1 MGTLAV
7 RVRNAEREPIDDQV
21 EVRVFSN
28 AMGTMVGVARN
39 VSGRRTVRFDDLAPG
54 RSYRV
59 QVFADRH
66 RPVSHFVMLP
76 LSKPHTVE
84 ICCPLHPDR
93 VVASIPDYDGLPAA
107 LVDVL
112 RESAL
117 EGSTTSG
124 AELYGDLNE
133 KQQAGLLNLFAKMIS
148 FKFDET
154 RSVWSSVRRVYRV
167 RPDRIFVEV
176 EVDLRDR
183 VKSALVTHRFKDR
196 GGEGFRDAN
205 DKLHTP
211 PPGFASGGSFKTT
224 DPYGNLQLSFFSSL
238 TAPLTF
244 KVDAD
249 IDNAA
254 GIGHAF
260 QVLENWMTSGETDP
274 YDIHQILAFRQDV
287 PLFYQLA

>member
-21 EVRVFSN
+21 EIRVFSN
-28 AMGTMVGVARN
+28 ATGTMVGVARN

-54 RSYRV
+54 QSYRV
-59 QVFADRH
+59 QVFADRR
-66 RPVSHFVMLP
+66 RPVSHLVMLP
-76 LSKPHTVE
+76 VSKPLTLE

-93 VVASIPDYDGLPAA
+93 VVVSIPNFEGLPAA
-107 LVDVL
+107 LGDVL
-112 RESAL
+112 RRSVL
-117 EGSTTSG
+117 EGATATG
-124 AELYGDLNE
+124 DELYRGLDE
-133 KQQAGLLNLFAKMIS
+133 KQRAGLLNLFAKMSS

-154 RSVWSSVRRVYRV
+154 RSVWSSVKRVYRI
-167 RPDRIFVEV
+167 RPDRVFVDV
-176 EVDLRDR
+176 DVDLRDR
-183 VKSALVTHRFKDR
+183 VKSALATHRFKDR
-196 GGEGFRDAN
+196 DGEGFRDAN

-260 QVLENWMTSGETDP
+260 QVLNHWISGGDTDP